1 MPPRASH
8 VAVTLCTVPS
18 FIVLVLETE
27 QSLPT
32 PRVPEKLPVRIRRG
46 PLRAADLLF
55 AGSGEMRAICRDIDW
70 STTPLGMVEQWPL
83 SLRTLTAMVMAAAHP
98 MFLWWGPA
106 YVQLFNDAYRPSFG
120 SGDRFR
126 HAVGASGPTF
136 WTEIWAQV
144 GADAAAVQA
153 GSGAVSHHDQ
163 LVPILRNG
171 VIEDVWWSYSY
182 NPVHDDDGQIAGVLV
197 VCEETT
203 TRVLAERVQVQLR
216 EDARRAD
223 RRSARI
229 IEQITDEHLTLD
241 SEFRIVTINAAAE
254 RSLGVPR
261 EHLLNRT
268 HWDAFPASVGSVAEM
283 HYRRAMAERVEI
295 HFAHRYV
302 GEGYDRHL
310 EIDVYPTDD
319 DGIAVFWRDVTDRVH
334 ATKTLGELG
343 TRYRTL
349 FESID
354 TGVALI
360 EMVYDGAGAAVDY
373 RFLEVN
379 AAFTTHTGI
388 ADAVGQMARTLIPDL
403 EPFWIETYARVAA
416 TGESTRFQHGSA
428 GIERMFDVFAHR
440 IGEPQEHRLGLVFT
454 DITAATRAT
463 RERDDLLESLALER
477 AKIEEVFCHT
487 PAFLAVLEGPGHVFT
502 LVNTAY
508 YQLVGHRALLGKPLF
523 EAIPEAI
530 GQGFDTLLDRVLTTG
545 EPFVGIAVSA
555 MLLRTPGAPPEVRFV
570 DVTYTPLRA
579 VGGVVTGIIASGV
592 DVTSQIRTQREREHL
607 LEAAEA
613 ARAEAVAANRG
624 KSDFLA
630 IMSHELRTPLNAIDG
645 YAELMELGIRGPVTD
660 EQRHDLGRIRKSQE
674 HLLGLI
680 NGVLNYAQVEAG
692 AVHYDMEAVSVEESL
707 STCEALTMPQ
717 ARSNGLTLHRESCD
731 ASIIVRADQ
740 EKLQQIVLNLLSNAI
755 KFTNAGGRI
764 TLRCV
769 RSAHSDAPVR
779 IEVTDTGIGIAG
791 HQVSRV
797 FEPFVQVDAEL
808 TRTRAGT
815 GLGLAISRDLARAM
829 GGDLSVTSTLGAGST
844 FTLTLP
850 AA

>member
-1 MPPRASH
+1 MH
-8 VAVTLCTVPS
+8 L
-18 FIVLVLETE
+18 LVLILWAFPP
-27 QSLPT
+27 LPP
-32 PRVPEKLPVRIRRG
+32 PRVPQKLPVHMRG
-46 PLRAADLLF
+46 GLSPAADVLF
-55 AGSGEMRAICRDIDW
+55 AGTGEMRAICRDTDW
-70 STTPLGMVEQWPL
+70 STTPLGAVEQWPL
-83 SLRTLTAMVMAAAHP
+83 SLRTLSAMVMTSAHP

-106 YVQLFNDAYRPSFG
+106 HVQLFNDAYRPSLG

-144 GADAAAVQA
+144 GADVEAVRA
-153 GSGAVSHHDQ
+153 GSGAVSHLDQ

-182 NPVHDDDGQIAGVLV
+182 NPVHGDDGQIAGVLV

-203 TRVLAERVQVQLR
+203 TRVLAERDQVQLR
-216 EDARRAD
+216 EALRRAD
-223 RRSARI
+223 RRGTNI

-241 SEFRIVTINAAAE
+241 ADFRIVTLNAAAE

-261 EHLLNRT
+261 EQLVGRT
-268 HWDAFPASVGSVAEM
+268 HWDAFPASVGSAAEM
-283 HYRRAMAERVEI
+283 HYRRAMAERLEI
-295 HFAHRYV
+295 HFAHHYV

-319 DGIAVFWRDVTDRVH
+319 DGIAVFWRDITARVQ

-360 EMVYDGAGAAVDY
+360 EMVYDDAGVAVDY

-379 AAFTTHTGI
+379 AAFAAHTGI
-388 ADAVGQMARTLIPDL
+388 SDAVGQTACTLIPHL
-403 EPFWIETYARVAA
+403 EPFWVETYARVAA
-416 TGESTRFQHGSA
+416 TGEFTRFQHGLE
-428 GIERMFDVFAHR
+428 GIGRIFDVFAHR
-440 IGEPQEHRLGLVFT
+440 IGEPQEHRVGLLFT

-477 AKIEEVFCHT
+477 AKIEEVFRLT
-487 PAFLAVLEGPGHVFT
+487 PAFLAVLEGPDHVFT
-502 LVNTAY
+502 LANTAY
-508 YQLVGHRALLGKPLF
+508 YQLVGHRALLGKPFF
-523 EAIPEAI
+523 EALPETI
-530 GQGFDTLLDRVLTTG
+530 GQGFDTLLDGLLATG
-545 EPFVGIAVSA
+545 EPFVGIAVPA
-555 MLLRTPGAPPEVRFV
+555 TLMRTPGAPPEERFV
-570 DVTYTPLRA
+570 DITYTPMRA
-579 VGGVVTGIIASGV
+579 VGGAVTGIIASGV
-592 DVTSQIRTQREREHL
+592 DVTAQVRTQREREHL
-607 LEAAEA
+607 LDAAEA

-624 KSDFLA
+624 KSEFLA

-645 YAELMELGIRGPVTD
+645 YAELMEFGIRGPVTD
-660 EQRHDLGRIRKSQE
+660 EQRHDLARIRKSQK

-692 AVHYDMEAVSVEESL
+692 AVHYDMEAVSVDECL
-707 STCEALTMPQ
+707 STCEAFTMPQ
-717 ARSNGLTLHRESCD
+717 ARSNGLMLHRESCD
-731 ASIIVRADQ
+731 ASIVVRADQ

-764 TLRCV
+764 TLRCEGP
-769 RSAHSDAPVR
+769 AHPDAPVI
-779 IEVTDTGIGIAG
+779 IEVTDTGIGIAD

-829 GGDLSVTSTLGAGST
+829 GGDLRVTSTLGAGST